1 MIEFVR
7 ITKKTDPLMKK
18 LQRTYKDSF
27 PYEER
32 RNVPEIEDLT
42 EHNPLT
48 TVYAIF
54 HDGEYAG
61 FLTYWTFDDFIY
73 AEHFGI
79 EIGLRNK
86 GVGEQAFF
94 KFVSEAPLPVV
105 GEVERPADEL
115 TTRRVKFYERMGLR
129 LYNHPYLHPAF
140 HTNSQKIEVCMV
152 SYGNIDLEKEFDRIQ
167 SYLYKYVYP
176 KEGIE

>member
-7 ITKKTDPLMKK
+7 ITKKEDPLLKRM
-18 LQRTYKDSF
+18 QQTYKDSF
-27 PYEER
+27 PYKER
-32 RNVPEIEDLT
+32 RDMAEVENLT
-42 EHNPLT
+42 ENNPLT

-79 EIGLRNK
+79 EKELRNK
-86 GVGEQAFF
+86 GIGEQAFF

-105 GEVERPADEL
+105 GEVERPADDL

-129 LYNHPYLHPAF
+129 LYDRPYLHPAF
-140 HTNSQKIEVCMV
+140 HKNGQKIEVCMV
-152 SYGNIDLEKEFDRIQ
+152 SYGPIDLEKEFDRIET
-167 SYLYKYVYP
+167 YLYKYVYP
-176 KEGIE
+176 KEGIN

>member
-7 ITKKTDPLMKK
+7 ITKKEDPLMKK

-32 RNVPEIEDLT
+32 RNMWEVEYLT
-42 EHNPLT
+42 ENNSLT

-79 EIGLRNK
+79 EKGLRNQ

-94 KFVSEAPLPVV
+94 KFVSEAPLPMV
-105 GEVERPADEL
+105 GEVERPTDEL

-129 LYNHPYLHPAF
+129 FYDHPYLHPAF
-140 HTNSQKIEVCMV
+140 HSNTPKIEVCMV

-167 SYLYKYVYP
+167 TYLYKYVYP
-176 KEGIE
+176 KEGAE